1 LRPSLGTRRAQGQG
15 VPVHR
20 RLDRRQGGAPVGHGE
35 PRRAARRT
43 GSVRPRHG
51 RAHRPEAAVCAE
63 AHQAGDQRRP
73 GRPGPGE
80 RHADLLCAPPSGPC
94 PQHAGAW
101 QAHRPHGLDAGHKEA
116 SIGWGR
122 ATRGGVTSAVSGA
135 SFWCRKGRSH
145 HWSGAP
151 PAGIFRATMKPQ
163 NIAIVGATGA
173 VGVEILRVLERRN
186 FPVASLKL
194 LASARSVGKTL
205 EFKGKPYPVEELKA
219 SAFKGVDI
227 AFFSAGATRS
237 REFVPAA
244 KAAGCVVVDNSS
256 AFRMD
261 PDTPLVVPEGKGA
274 APAKH
279 NGIVANPNCP
289 AAILSVAVWPIHQA
303 AGVKRI
309 IVSTYQSAS
318 GAGAAAMQELEDQA
332 RDFSAGKEIKRSV
345 FPHQIAFNV
354 FSHNTKVAENGYNEE
369 ENKVVEETRKMFHL
383 PELPIA
389 PTCIRVPVL
398 RAHSEAITLELEKP
412 LSPAEARAILAKA
425 PGVKVVD
432 DAPANPFPMPLEASG
447 DLDVHVGRIRRD
459 LSNPN
464 GLMLWVAGD
473 QLLKGAAWNAVQIAE
488 ELAKLSAKPKTM
500 AAECASGYWPY

>member
-1 LRPSLGTRRAQGQG
+1 MNA
-15 VPVHR
+15 
-20 RLDRRQGGAPVGHGE
+20 
-35 PRRAARRT
+35 
-43 GSVRPRHG
+43 
-51 RAHRPEAAVCAE
+51 
-63 AHQAGDQRRP
+63 
-73 GRPGPGE
+73 
-80 RHADLLCAPPSGPC
+80 
-94 PQHAGAW
+94 
-101 QAHRPHGLDAGHKEA
+101 K
-116 SIGWGR
+116 
-122 ATRGGVTSAVSGA
+122 
-135 SFWCRKGRSH
+135 
-145 HWSGAP
+145 
-151 PAGIFRATMKPQ
+151 

-186 FPVASLKL
+186 FAVGSLKL
-194 LASARSVGKTL
+194 LASVRSVGKTL
-205 EFKGKPYPVEELKA
+205 EFKGKPHTLEELKA

-261 PDTPLVVPEGKGA
+261 PDTPLVVPEVNPGDLAHHKGV
-274 APAKH
+274 
-279 NGIVANPNCP
+279 IANPNCT
-289 AAILSVAVWPIHQA
+289 AAILSVAVWPIHKA

-318 GAGAAAMQELEDQA
+318 GAGAAAMRELEDQT
-332 RDFSAGKEIKRSV
+332 RDYAAGNPVRRSV

-369 ENKVVEETRKMFHL
+369 ENKVIEETRKMFHA
-383 PELPIA
+383 PDLPIA

-398 RAHSEAITLELEKP
+398 RAHSESITLDLEKP
-412 LSPAEARAILAKA
+412 LSPEEARAILSRA
-425 PGVKVVD
+425 PGVKLVD
-432 DAPANPFPMPLEASG
+432 DAAANHFPMPIEASG
-447 DLDVHVGRIRRD
+447 DHVHVGRIRRD

-488 ELAKLSAKPKTM
+488 ELAKLDAKPGATGAM
-500 AAECASGYWPY
+500 AAE